1 MGILR
6 LLPYIRQH
14 CSHVIRSISIE
25 DIRGRRIWV
34 DAHGPLYRCAYAT
47 PGDTAAVVR
56 GFLAFNHRLREA
68 GARPVLVFDSST
80 PVPEKV
86 EHCLMQRRR
95 QRESMQRR
103 CEAQHQEL
111 LRLLRQLAE
120 QGAKQPDEEG
130 EPCASNWA
138 ERRARIQAHFAR
150 RAITI
155 PPGAVQDI
163 LDALD
168 QECVEYRISRW
179 GDAEEEASKAA
190 EPSDLVASDDL
201 DALVFGAPTLVRY
214 IDRLGLQTPELPRT
228 RLMLPRKSTSPNF

>member
-56 GFLAFNHRLREA
+56 GFLAFNTRLREA

-95 QRESMQRR
+95 QRESRQMR
-103 CEAQHQEL
+103 CEAEHQEL
-111 LRLLRQLAE
+111 LGVLEVREERGDEDGRAEAVANLDLADLGVLGGDRHVADASPLAALPDGVALHGSDHWLR
-120 QGAKQPDEEG
+120 
-130 EPCASNWA
+130 
-138 ERRARIQAHFAR
+138 
-150 RAITI
+150 
-155 PPGAVQDI
+155 
-163 LDALD
+163 
-168 QECVEYRISRW
+168 
-179 GDAEEEASKAA
+179 
-190 EPSDLVASDDL
+190 
-201 DALVFGAPTLVRY
+201 
-214 IDRLGLQTPELPRT
+214 
-228 RLMLPRKSTSPNF
+228 